1 MISIIIP
8 TYQHEKEIGKCISN
22 ILEQTL
28 KDLEIIIVNDGST
41 DNTLKVLENY
51 KSVLGGKL
59 KIINQENR
67 GACAA
72 RNRGFKESQGEF
84 ILFCDAEMTL
94 KPDMLEKLL
103 EALKKNSDKSYA
115 YSSFK
120 FGWKKFNGG
129 EFDKEKLKKI
139 NYIHTSALIR
149 RENFLGFD
157 ESLKKFQ
164 DWDLWLSMS
173 EHSYYGV
180 WVPRVLFKIKPRQK
194 GISHWLPSFFYKAPF
209 KKLGIYSKI
218 INDYEKAKEIIYKKH
233 QLF

>member
-8 TYQHEKEIGKCISN
+8 TYQHEKEIGKCISS
-22 ILEQTL
+22 ILSQTF
-28 KDLEIIIVNDGST
+28 KDYEIIIVNDGST

-51 KSVLGGKL
+51 KSTLGGKI

-72 RNRGFKESQGEF
+72 RNRGFKESSGEF
-84 ILFCDAEMTL
+84 VLFCDADVVL
-94 KPDMLEKLL
+94 RQNMLEKLL
-103 EALKKNSDKSYA
+103 KALKENSDKSYA
-115 YSSFK
+115 YPSFK
-120 FGWKKFNGG
+120 FGWKKFKAG

-149 RENFLGFD
+149 RRNFPGFD

-164 DWDLWLSMS
+164 DWDLWLTMS
-173 EHSYYGV
+173 EHNYYGI
-180 WVPRVLFKIKPRQK
+180 WVKDILFKIKPRQN

-209 KKLGIYSKI
+209 KNLGICSKI
-218 INDYEKAKEIIYKKH
+218 INDYEKSKVIINKKH
-233 QLF
+233 NL